1 MLPLQVGE
9 EDEADVV
16 EDIIFFFCLSFRG
29 RIVLLLERK
38 DRREDL

>member
-16 EDIIFFFCLSFRG
+16 EDIIFFFLSFVSWTYSFAPG
-29 RIVLLLERK
+29 EER
-38 DRREDL
+38 

>member
-16 EDIIFFFCLSFRG
+16 EDIIFFCLSFRG